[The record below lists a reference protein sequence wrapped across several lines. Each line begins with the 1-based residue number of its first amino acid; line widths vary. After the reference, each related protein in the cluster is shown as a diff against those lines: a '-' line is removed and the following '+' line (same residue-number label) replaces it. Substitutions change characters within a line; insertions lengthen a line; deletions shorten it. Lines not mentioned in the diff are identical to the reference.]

1 MGRALD
7 VGTEG
12 MPVGAAVSRGVE
24 VGPQEAGVQRQEGA
38 GPRRA
43 LGRLCGRPPP
53 APPLR
58 VARDA
63 HNCI

>member
-1 MGRALD
+1 MGRAVD